1 MDDGNCVGSAPL
13 PECLVTVTDIIDND
27 EAGVTDL
34 IHDRAVGFPDN
45 NDNCNETKPKDKQ
58 EGAEGPL
65 MFSEAFSHEAI
76 CLFLKTGST
85 EHILRKYKSSLNVT
99 VHIDSV
105 CHAPASKVFIYKW
118 LYNSQRRVVLS
129 TLKRVQLPFS
139 DLDSQ
144 VDLVD
149 RLFQFMTGL
158 TAVSKEWETLPIFM
172 RPVAMGSTIA
182 CRMKCADAYAS
193 IRNVF
198 KTDPCKH
205 KVKKYTFRCK
215 DAGGCQ

>member
-1 MDDGNCVGSAPL
+1 MQCYSDMDNNRNPSSEAISVA
-13 PECLVTVTDIIDND
+13 VTDIIDND
-27 EAGVTDL
+27 D
-34 IHDRAVGFPDN
+34 
-45 NDNCNETKPKDKQ
+45 
-58 EGAEGPL
+58 GAKGPL

-139 DLDSQ
+139 DSDSQ

-149 RLFQFMTGL
+149 RLFQFMAGL

-205 KVKKYTFRCK
+205 KVKKYTFRF
-215 DAGGCQ
+215 AGECQQH